1 MKISMKKLII
11 TFLVALSVIQSSAQ
25 QDAMYSQY
33 MFNYLIVNPGYA
45 GSRDVLSVTGMYRK
59 QWINVD
65 GAPSTLTF
73 SADMPIANERMG
85 IGLTVFKDQIG
96 KEGNTGV
103 YGSYAYRI
111 RLTQRGT
118 LSFGANVGFTQYSAD
133 LSNVRTGQ
141 GSGQGN
147 DPAFSGNIR
156 EMNPNFG
163 FGMYYSTDKF
173 YLSVALPH
181 LLDSKLGD
189 LSNLG
194 RSVLRKHY
202 FLGAGF
208 VFPVSPNIKLKPSTL
223 IKVVEGAPIQG
234 DFNLNAWY
242 VDKIGLGVSYRTG
255 DAIVAMLEFQATTG
269 LRFGYSYD
277 ITTTPLARYASGTH
291 EIMVRYEFATLKK
304 KIITP
309 RYF

>member
-1 MKISMKKLII
+1 MKTMKKILIVLI
-11 TFLVALSVIQSSAQ
+11 VALSVVEVAAQ

-33 MFNYLIVNPGYA
+33 MFNYLLVNPGYA

-59 QWINVD
+59 QWLNID

-73 SADMPIANERMG
+73 SADMPIANEKMG
-85 IGLTVFKDQIG
+85 VGLTVFRDKIG
-96 KEGNTGV
+96 IEANTGV
-103 YGSYAYRI
+103 YGSYAYRV

-118 LSFGANVGFTQYSAD
+118 LSFGANLGFTQYSAD
-133 LSNVRTGQ
+133 LANVITNTNPNPSSPDNAFG
-141 GSGQGN
+141 GN
-147 DPAFSGNIR
+147 VR

-163 FGMYYSTDKF
+163 FGMFYSTDKF
-173 YLSVALPH
+173 YLSIALPH
-181 LLDSKLGD
+181 ILDNKLGD
-189 LSNLG
+189 LSGLG
-194 RSVLRKHY
+194 QSLLRRHY

-223 IKVVEGAPIQG
+223 VKIVEGAPIQG

-242 VDKIGLGVSYRTG
+242 VDKIGLGISYRTG
-255 DAIVAMLEFQATTG
+255 DAFVAMLEFQATTG
-269 LRFGYSYD
+269 LRFGYAYD
-277 ITTTPLARYASGTH
+277 ITTTNLTRYAGGTH

-304 KIITP
+304 KIVTP

>member
-1 MKISMKKLII
+1 MKIIMKKLLII
-11 TFLVALSVIQSSAQ
+11 FSVALSVSQASAQ

-33 MFNYLIVNPGYA
+33 MFNYMIVNPGYA

-85 IGLTVFKDQIG
+85 VGLTVFKDQIG

-103 YGSYAYRI
+103 YGSYAYRV
-111 RLTQRGT
+111 RLTTRGT
-118 LSFGANVGFTQYSAD
+118 LSFGANLGFTQYSAD
-133 LSNVRTGQ
+133 LTNVALNST
-141 GSGQGN
+141 N
-147 DPAFSGNIR
+147 PDNAFSGNIR

-181 LLDSKLGD
+181 ILDSKLGD

-202 FLGAGF
+202 FLGAGL
-208 VFPVSPNIKLKPSTL
+208 VFPVSPNVKLKPSTL
-223 IKVVEGAPIQG
+223 VKIVEGAPIEG

-255 DAIVAMLEFQATTG
+255 DAFVAMLEFQATTG

-277 ITTTPLARYASGTH
+277 ITTTRLARYASGTH
-291 EIMVRYEFATLKK
+291 EIMVRYEFGTLKK

>member
-1 MKISMKKLII
+1 MKISMKKLLII
-11 TFLVALSVIQSSAQ
+11 FSVTLSVSQAFAQ

-33 MFNYLIVNPGYA
+33 MFNYLLVNPGYA

-85 IGLTVFKDQIG
+85 LGLTVFKDQIG

-103 YGSYAYRI
+103 YGSYAYRV
-111 RLTQRGT
+111 RLTQKGT
-118 LSFGANVGFTQYSAD
+118 LSFGANLGFTQYSAD
-133 LSNVRTGQ
+133 LANVALNSSNPD
-141 GSGQGN
+141 N
-147 DPAFSGNIR
+147 AFSGNIR
-156 EMNPNFG
+156 EINPNFG
-163 FGMYYSTDKF
+163 LGLFYSTDKF
-173 YLSVALPH
+173 YLSVAIPH
-181 LLDSKLGD
+181 VIDSKLGD

-202 FLGAGF
+202 FLGAGL
-208 VFPVSPNIKLKPSTL
+208 VFPVSPNVKLKPSTL
-223 IKVVEGAPIQG
+223 VKIVEGAPIEG

-255 DAIVAMLEFQATTG
+255 DAFVALLEFQATTG

-277 ITTTPLARYASGTH
+277 ITTTRLARYASGTH

>member
-1 MKISMKKLII
+1 MKISMKKLLIL
-11 TFLVALSVIQSSAQ
+11 FAVAGSVMQAAAQ

-33 MFNYLIVNPGYA
+33 MFNYLLVNPAYA

-59 QWINVD
+59 QWVNVD
-65 GAPSTLTF
+65 GAPSTITF
-73 SADMPIANERMG
+73 SADMPIAKERMG
-85 IGLTVFKDQIG
+85 VGLTVFKDQIG
-96 KEGNTGV
+96 REGNTGV
-103 YGSYAYRI
+103 YGSYAYRV

-118 LSFGANVGFTQYSAD
+118 LSFGANLGFTQYSAD
-133 LSNVRTGQ
+133 LANVALN
-141 GSGQGN
+141 SAN
-147 DPAFSGNIR
+147 PDNAFSGNIR
-156 EMNPNFG
+156 EINPNFG
-163 FGMYYSTDKF
+163 LGLFYSTDKF
-173 YLSVALPH
+173 YLSVAIPH
-181 LLDSKLGD
+181 VIDSKLGD

-202 FLGAGF
+202 FLGAGL
-208 VFPVSPNIKLKPSTL
+208 VFPVSPNVKLKPSTL
-223 IKVVEGAPIQG
+223 VKIVEGAPIEG

-255 DAIVAMLEFQATTG
+255 DAIVAMLEFQATSG

-277 ITTTPLARYASGTH
+277 ITTTRLSRYASGTH

>member
-1 MKISMKKLII
+1 MKISMKKLLIL
-11 TFLVALSVIQSSAQ
+11 FAVAGSVMQAAAQ

-33 MFNYLIVNPGYA
+33 MFNYLLVNPAYA

-59 QWINVD
+59 QWVNVD
-65 GAPSTLTF
+65 GAPSTITF
-73 SADMPIANERMG
+73 SADMPIAKERMG
-85 IGLTVFKDQIG
+85 VGLTVFKDQIG
-96 KEGNTGV
+96 REGNTGV
-103 YGSYAYRI
+103 YGSYAYRV

-118 LSFGANVGFTQYSAD
+118 LSFGANLGFTQYSAD
-133 LSNVRTGQ
+133 LANVALN
-141 GSGQGN
+141 SAN
-147 DPAFSGNIR
+147 PDNAFSGNIR
-156 EMNPNFG
+156 EINPNFG
-163 FGMYYSTDKF
+163 LGLFYSTDKF
-173 YLSVALPH
+173 YLSVAIPH
-181 LLDSKLGD
+181 VIDSKLGD

-202 FLGAGF
+202 FLGAGL
-208 VFPVSPNIKLKPSTL
+208 VFPVSPNVKLKPSTL
-223 IKVVEGAPIQG
+223 VKIVEGAPIEG

-277 ITTTPLARYASGTH
+277 ITTTRLSRYASGTH

>member
-1 MKISMKKLII
+1 MKNMKKL
-11 TFLVALSVIQSSAQ
+11 LVVLTVVVSIVQTHAQ

-33 MFNYLIVNPGYA
+33 MFNYLLVNPGYA
-45 GSRDVLSVTGMYRK
+45 GSRDVLSVTGMYRT
-59 QWINVD
+59 QWVNVE

-85 IGLTVFKDQIG
+85 LGLNVFKDKIG
-96 KEGNTGV
+96 QEGNTGV

-111 RLTQRGT
+111 RLTQKGT
-118 LSFGANVGFTQYSAD
+118 LSFGANLGFTQYSAD

-141 GSGQGN
+141 GN
-147 DPAFSGNIR
+147 DPTFSGNIR

-163 FGMYYSTDKF
+163 FGVFYSTDKF

-181 LLDSKLGD
+181 ILDNKLGD
-189 LSNLG
+189 LSGLG
-194 RSVLRKHY
+194 QSLLRRHY

-223 IKVVEGAPIQG
+223 VKIVEGAPIQG
-234 DFNLNAWY
+234 DVNLNAWY

-255 DAIVAMLEFQATTG
+255 DAFVAMLEFQATTG
-269 LRFGYSYD
+269 LRFGYAYD
-277 ITTTPLARYASGTH
+277 ITTTRLSRYAGGTH

-304 KIITP
+304 KIVTP

>member
-1 MKISMKKLII
+1 MKIIMKKLLII
-11 TFLVALSVIQSSAQ
+11 FSVALSVSQAFAQ

-85 IGLTVFKDQIG
+85 VGLTVFKDQIG

-103 YGSYAYRI
+103 YGSYAYRV

-118 LSFGANVGFTQYSAD
+118 LSFGANLGFTQYSAD
-133 LSNVRTGQ
+133 LANVALNST
-141 GSGQGN
+141 N
-147 DPAFSGNIR
+147 PDNAFSGNIR

-181 LLDSKLGD
+181 ILDSKLGD

-208 VFPVSPNIKLKPSTL
+208 VFPVSPNVKLKPSTL
-223 IKVVEGAPIQG
+223 VKIVEGAPIEG

-255 DAIVAMLEFQATTG
+255 DAVVAMLEFQATTG

-277 ITTTPLARYASGTH
+277 ITTTRLARYASGTH

-304 KIITP
+304 KIVTP

>member
-1 MKISMKKLII
+1 MKKLLIL
-11 TFLVALSVIQSSAQ
+11 FSVVLSVIQAYAQ

-33 MFNYLIVNPGYA
+33 MFNYLLVNPGYA

-85 IGLTVFKDQIG
+85 LGLTVFKDQIG

-103 YGSYAYRI
+103 YGSYAYRV
-111 RLTQRGT
+111 RLTQKGT
-118 LSFGANVGFTQYSAD
+118 LSFGANLGFTQYSAD
-133 LSNVRTGQ
+133 LANVALNSSNPD
-141 GSGQGN
+141 N
-147 DPAFSGNIR
+147 AFSGNIR
-156 EMNPNFG
+156 EINPNFG
-163 FGMYYSTDKF
+163 LGLFYSTDKF
-173 YLSVALPH
+173 YLSVAIPH
-181 LLDSKLGD
+181 VIDSKLGD

-194 RSVLRKHY
+194 RSLLRRHY
-202 FLGAGF
+202 FLGAGL
-208 VFPVSPNIKLKPSTL
+208 VFPVSPNVKLKPSTL
-223 IKVVEGAPIQG
+223 VKIVEGAPIEG

-277 ITTTPLARYASGTH
+277 ITTTRLARYASGTH

>member
-1 MKISMKKLII
+1 MKKLLIL
-11 TFLVALSVIQSSAQ
+11 FSVVLSVIQAYAQ

-85 IGLTVFKDQIG
+85 LGLTVFKDQIG

-103 YGSYAYRI
+103 YGSYAYRV
-111 RLTQRGT
+111 RLTQKGT
-118 LSFGANVGFTQYSAD
+118 LSFGANLGFTQYSAD
-133 LSNVRTGQ
+133 LANVALNSSNPD
-141 GSGQGN
+141 N
-147 DPAFSGNIR
+147 AFSGNIR
-156 EMNPNFG
+156 EINPNFG
-163 FGMYYSTDKF
+163 LGLFYSTDKF
-173 YLSVALPH
+173 YLSVAIPH
-181 LLDSKLGD
+181 VIDSKLGD

-194 RSVLRKHY
+194 RSLLRRHY
-202 FLGAGF
+202 FLGAGL
-208 VFPVSPNIKLKPSTL
+208 VFPVSPNVKLKPSTL
-223 IKVVEGAPIQG
+223 VKIVEGAPIEG

-277 ITTTPLARYASGTH
+277 ITTTRLARYASGTH

>member
-1 MKISMKKLII
+1 MKATMKKIFI
-11 TFLVALSVIQSSAQ
+11 ACTVVLSVMQANAQ

-33 MFNYLIVNPGYA
+33 MFNYLLVNPGYV
-45 GSRDVLSVTGMYRK
+45 GSRDVLSATAMYRT
-59 QWINVD
+59 QWTNVE
-65 GAPSTLTF
+65 GAPKTFTL

-85 IGLTVFKDQIG
+85 LGLTVFNDKIG
-96 KEGNTGV
+96 VEGNTGV
-103 YGSYAYRI
+103 YGSYAYRV
-111 RLTQRGT
+111 RLTQKGT
-118 LSFGANVGFTQYSAD
+118 LSFGANLGFTQYSAD
-133 LSNVRTGQ
+133 LAKVVTGQ
-141 GSGQGN
+141 SS

-163 FGMYYSTDKF
+163 FGMFYSTDKF

-181 LLDSKLGD
+181 VLENKLGD
-189 LSNLG
+189 LANLG
-194 RSVLRKHY
+194 QSEMKRHY
-202 FLGAGF
+202 FFGAGY
-208 VFPVSPNIKLKPSTL
+208 VIPVSPNVTLKPSTL
-223 IKVVEGAPIQG
+223 VKVVEGAPIQG

-255 DAIVAMLEFQATTG
+255 DAFVGMLEFQATTG

-277 ITTTPLARYASGTH
+277 ITTTRLARYGGGTH

-304 KIITP
+304 KIVTP